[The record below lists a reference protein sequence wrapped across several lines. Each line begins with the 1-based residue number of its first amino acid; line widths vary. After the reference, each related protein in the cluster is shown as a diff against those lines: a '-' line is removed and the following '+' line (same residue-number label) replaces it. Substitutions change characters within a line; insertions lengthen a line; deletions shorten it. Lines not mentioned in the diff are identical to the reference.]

1 MLGTKVVPPDAQI
14 NLGGGTRDTLI
25 PNLLGSIV
33 GSYDSAGALTKFG
46 YQPYGTGSPA
56 PQFAYTGQRID
67 PETGGL
73 YYYRAR
79 HYSTAFGRFLQ
90 PDPIGYGGGMHLYGY
105 VENDPLNAADPQ
117 GLATEPT
124 ENSSLASPWAGG
136 FGGWSDSPTG
146 VNTLLSRSSGLAA
159 EEGQNGFFL
168 IADKKDEPAADV
180 KRFMRQQSP
189 PKSEEVQPRQLLPP
203 PPIGFARPTPATPGG
218 SGQQIVFGTNP
229 QGLEH
234 ALRHVEAIG
243 LNRTQVM
250 QAIQADLQTRL
261 PLPAPQNNAPFNG
274 SVTVN
279 GVTLN
284 YSAYPLPNGLVNV
297 GRITPQ

>member
-1 MLGTKVVPPDAQI
+1 VLGTKVVPPDAQI

-105 VENDPLNAADPQ
+105 VENDPL
-117 GLATEPT
+117 GYRMVT
-124 ENSSLASPWAGG
+124 
-136 FGGWSDSPTG
+136 
-146 VNTLLSRSSGLAA
+146 SSGLGNRLKGELSAFQMSSSNRPLSWSRFIVTDTGTPSSSA
-159 EEGQNGFFL
+159 NVASRTCFANRGGG
-168 IADKKDEPAADV
+168 ADKWTNRKLP
-180 KRFMRQQSP
+180 MP
-189 PKSEEVQPRQLLPP
+189 PHYE
-203 PPIGFARPTPATPGG
+203 
-218 SGQQIVFGTNP
+218 IVCASHG
-229 QGLEH
+229 
-234 ALRHVEAIG
+234 IG
-243 LNRTQVM
+243 LPYTRS
-250 QAIQADLQTRL
+250 ADN
-261 PLPAPQNNAPFNG
+261 PA
-274 SVTVN
+274 
-279 GVTLN
+279 
-284 YSAYPLPNGLVNV
+284 
-297 GRITPQ
+297 